1 MKHKQF
7 DFRTAYID
15 LLLNV
20 LTGIIFLFLL
30 TTLMIQSK
38 KEDEGIKKDAQ
49 YVIVAEW
56 PADMDCDVDL
66 WVQDP
71 SGEAVWFNRRDF
83 GIMHIER
90 DDLGFRNDFV
100 KDADG
105 NIISEVNKN
114 SETWVLRG
122 VMPGEFYATVHLY
135 SCRLSKLSF
144 IALPLGTP
152 VNVPVKVEL
161 VKLNPN
167 YTVVT
172 SEVVELRKIW
182 QEQTAFNFT
191 LDASGNVV
199 STDRTQH
206 RLVKIQDG
214 AFP

>member
-30 TTLMIQSK
+30 TTMMIQSK
-38 KEDEGIKKDAQ
+38 KQDEGIKKDAQ

-71 SGEAVWFNRRDF
+71 NGDAVWFNRRDH

-90 DDLGFRNDFV
+90 DDLGFRNDFI
-100 KDADG
+100 KDKAG
-105 NIISEVNKN
+105 NVITEVNKN

-122 VMPGEFYATVHLY
+122 IMPGEFYATVHLY

-144 IALPLGTP
+144 LALPIGAP
-152 VNVPVKVEL
+152 VDVPVKIEL
-161 VKLNPN
+161 VKLNPSYSVLATEN
-167 YTVVT
+167 VT
-172 SEVVELRKIW
+172 LRKVW
-182 QEQTAFNFT
+182 QELTAFNFT
-191 LDASGNVV
+191 LGADGSLV
-199 STDRTQH
+199 SIDRTEH
-206 RLVKIQDG
+206 RLVKIQDNMQ
-214 AFP
+214 

>member
-1 MKHKQF
+1 MRHKQF

-20 LTGIIFLFLL
+20 LTGIVFIFLL

-71 SGEAVWFNRRDF
+71 NGEAVWFNRKDF
-83 GIMHIER
+83 GIMHLER

-100 KDADG
+100 KDKGG
-105 NIISEVNKN
+105 NIIAEVDKN

-135 SCRLSKLSF
+135 SCRVNKLSF
-144 IALPLGTP
+144 VPLPIGYLID
-152 VNVPVKVEL
+152 VPVKVEL

-167 YTVVT
+167 YTVVAT
-172 SEVVELRKIW
+172 EIVNLKKIW
-182 QEQTAFNFT
+182 QELTAFNFT
-191 LDASGNVV
+191 LDADGSVV
-199 STDRTQH
+199 SIDRTQH
-206 RLVKIQDG
+206 RLVKIQDN
-214 AFP
+214 FP

>member
-38 KEDEGIKKDAQ
+38 KQDEGIKRDAQ

-56 PADMDCDVDL
+56 AHDVDCDVDL

-71 SGEAVWFNRRDF
+71 SGEAVWFNRKDF
-83 GIMHIER
+83 GVMHLER
-90 DDLGFRNDFV
+90 DDLGFRNDFMIDSSGRV
-100 KDADG
+100 VAQVD
-105 NIISEVNKN
+105 KN

-122 VMPGEFYATVHLY
+122 IVPGEFLVTLHLY
-135 SCRLSKLSF
+135 SCRLGTDSF
-144 IALPLGTP
+144 RAMPIDSP
-152 VNVPVKVEL
+152 VDLPVKVEL

-167 YTVVT
+167 YEILISQTVDLKRV
-172 SEVVELRKIW
+172 W
-182 QEQTAFNFT
+182 QELTAFNFV
-191 LDASGNVV
+191 LDSDGRLV
-199 STDRTQH
+199 SHDTVQH
-206 RLVKIQDG
+206 RLVRVDK
-214 AFP
+214 